1 MLSDILKSCGDYF
14 LDDPLNLIILIFE
27 VIALLSFIILSAFF
41 SGTET
46 ALFSLSKL
54 QLKKI
59 QKEEENN
66 WQVKLIIRLLDDPQ
80 RTLISIL
87 IGNIFVNIA
96 ASSLATYL
104 AIKLFGNIGIG
115 IASGIMIFTIL
126 VFGEIIPKSLAVVNA
141 EKISK
146 KVARPIEIISI
157 GLFPLIKFFKI
168 IISALYYFLR
178 MKKTKE
184 KKGITEEDLITLI
197 DMGKDEGVIKEE
209 EKKMIRN
216 IFEFGDTMVKEVM
229 IPRVDMACIPS
240 DTKLGSILKLIKKMG
255 HSRIPVFEETIDNII
270 GVLYAKDLLGIYE
283 QWYTSKKKFDLKG
296 IIREAYFVPENKKI
310 DELLDIF
317 RKDRIQIAI
326 AIDEY
331 GGTVGLITMEDVVE
345 EVVGEIIDEYDK
357 EIKLYEMIGDNIVI
371 ADAIISIDKINE
383 ILNIKIPENG
393 FETLGGF
400 IFDLLGRVPKKNEK
414 IRYQN
419 CQMIIE
425 QVVKN
430 RIRRVKIIKE
440 LPQNKSN
447 IPDKDS

>member
-1 MLSDILKSCGDYF
+1 

-27 VIALLSFIILSAFF
+27 VVALLGFIILSAFF
-41 SGTET
+41 SSAET
-46 ALFSLSKL
+46 ALFSLNKL

-66 WQVKLIIRLLDDPQ
+66 WRVKSIIRLLDDPQ

-87 IGNIFVNIA
+87 IGNMFVNIA

-104 AIKLFGNIGIG
+104 AIKLIGDIGIG
-115 IASGIMIFTIL
+115 IASGIMIFIIL
-126 VFGEIIPKSLAVVNA
+126 VFGEIIPKSLAVANA

-146 KVARPIEIISI
+146 RVTRQIEIIST

-178 MKKTKE
+178 MKKNKE
-184 KKGITEEDLITLI
+184 KKEITEEDLITLI

-209 EKKMIRN
+209 EKEMIRN

-229 IPRVDMACIPS
+229 IPRVDMAFISS

-255 HSRIPVFEETIDNII
+255 HSRIPVYEETIDNII
-270 GVLYAKDLLGIYE
+270 GILYAKDLLGIYE
-283 QWYTSKKKFDLKG
+283 QWYTSKEKFDLKG

-317 RKDRIQIAI
+317 QKDRIQIAI

-331 GGTVGLITMEDVVE
+331 GGTAGLITMEDVVE

-357 EIKLYEMIGDNIVI
+357 EIKLFEMIGDNTVI
-371 ADAIISIDKINE
+371 TDAIISIDKINE
-383 ILNIKIPENG
+383 ILNIEIPENG

-400 IFDLLGRVPKKNEK
+400 IYDLLGRVPEKDEK
-414 IRYQN
+414 IKYQN

-425 QVVKN
+425 QVIKN
-430 RIRRVKIIKE
+430 RIRRVKIIKK
-440 LPQNKSN
+440 LPQTENN
-447 IPDKDS
+447 TPGKDA

>member
-1 MLSDILKSCGDYF
+1 M
-14 LDDPLNLIILIFE
+14 DDPLNLIILIFE
-27 VIALLSFIILSAFF
+27 IIALLSFIILSAFF

-46 ALFSLSKL
+46 ALFSLNKL
-54 QLKKI
+54 QLKKM

-66 WQVKLIIRLLDDPQ
+66 WRVKLIIRLLDDPQ

-87 IGNIFVNIA
+87 TGNMFVNIT

-104 AIKLFGNIGIG
+104 AIKLIGNIGVG

-126 VFGEIIPKSLAVVNA
+126 VFGEIIPKSLAVANA

-157 GLFPLIKFFKI
+157 GLFPLIKLFKI
-168 IISALYYFLR
+168 IISALYYFSR

-184 KKGITEEDLITLI
+184 KKEITEEDLITLI

-216 IFEFGDTMVKEVM
+216 IFEFGDTTVKEVM
-229 IPRVDMACIPS
+229 IPRVDMACISS

-255 HSRIPVFEETIDNII
+255 HSRIPVFEKTIDNII
-270 GVLYAKDLLGIYE
+270 GILYAKDLLGIYE
-283 QWYTSKKKFDLKG
+283 QWYTSKEKFDLKE

-357 EIKLYEMIGDNIVI
+357 EIKLYEMIEDNTVI

-383 ILNIKIPENG
+383 ILNITIPEND

-419 CQMIIE
+419 CHMIIE

-430 RIRRVKIIKE
+430 RIRRVKIVKE
-440 LPQNKSN
+440 LPQTKSN
-447 IPDKDS
+447 IPGKDS

>member
-1 MLSDILKSCGDYF
+1 M
-14 LDDPLNLIILIFE
+14 DDPLNLIILIFE
-27 VIALLSFIILSAFF
+27 VITLLGFIILSAFF
-41 SGTET
+41 SSAET
-46 ALFSLSKL
+46 ALFSLHKL

-66 WQVKLIIRLLDDPQ
+66 WRIKSIIRLLDDPQ

-87 IGNIFVNIA
+87 IGNMFVNIA

-104 AIKLFGNIGIG
+104 AIKLIGNIGIG
-115 IASGIMIFTIL
+115 IASGIMIFVIL
-126 VFGEIIPKSLAVVNA
+126 VFGEIVPKSLAVVNA

-146 KVARPIEIISI
+146 RVARPIEIIST
-157 GLFPLIKFFKI
+157 GLFPLIKVFKVV
-168 IISALYYFLR
+168 ISVLYYFFG
-178 MKKTKE
+178 KKSIRE
-184 KKGITEEDLITLI
+184 KKEITEEDLITLI
-197 DMGKDEGVIKEE
+197 DAGKDEGVIEEE
-209 EKKMIRN
+209 EKEMIRN

-229 IPRVDMACIPS
+229 IPRVDMACISS

-255 HSRIPVFEETIDNII
+255 HSRIPVYEETIDNII
-270 GVLYAKDLLGIYE
+270 GILYAKDLLGIYE
-283 QWYTSKKKFDLKG
+283 QWYTSKEKFDLKG

-317 RKDRIQIAI
+317 QKDRIQIAI

-331 GGTVGLITMEDVVE
+331 GGTAGLITMEDVVE

-357 EIKLYEMIGDNIVI
+357 EIKLFEMIGDNTVI
-371 ADAIISIDKINE
+371 TDAIISIDKINE
-383 ILNIKIPENG
+383 ILNIEIPENG

-400 IFDLLGRVPKKNEK
+400 IFDLLGRVPKKDEK
-414 IRYQN
+414 IKYQN

-425 QVVKN
+425 QVIKN

-440 LPQNKSN
+440 LPQAENN
-447 IPDKDS
+447 TPGKDA

>member
-1 MLSDILKSCGDYF
+1 M
-14 LDDPLNLIILIFE
+14 DDPLNLIILIFE
-27 VIALLSFIILSAFF
+27 VVALLGFIILSAFF
-41 SGTET
+41 SSAET
-46 ALFSLSKL
+46 ALFSLNKL

-66 WQVKLIIRLLDDPQ
+66 WRVKLIIRLLDDPQ

-115 IASGIMIFTIL
+115 IASGIMIFIIL
-126 VFGEIIPKSLAVVNA
+126 VFGEIIPKSLAVANA

-168 IISALYYFLR
+168 IISALYYFSR

-184 KKGITEEDLITLI
+184 KKEITEEDLITLI

-270 GVLYAKDLLGIYE
+270 GILYAKDLLGIYE
-283 QWYTSKKKFDLKG
+283 QWYTSKERFDLKG

-357 EIKLYEMIGDNIVI
+357 EIKLYEMIEDNTVI

-383 ILNIKIPENG
+383 ILNITIPEND

-400 IFDLLGRVPKKNEK
+400 IFDLLGRVPKKDEK

-419 CQMIIE
+419 CHMIIE

-430 RIRRVKIIKE
+430 RIKRVKIVKE
-440 LPQNKSN
+440 LPQTKSN
-447 IPDKDS
+447 IPGKDS